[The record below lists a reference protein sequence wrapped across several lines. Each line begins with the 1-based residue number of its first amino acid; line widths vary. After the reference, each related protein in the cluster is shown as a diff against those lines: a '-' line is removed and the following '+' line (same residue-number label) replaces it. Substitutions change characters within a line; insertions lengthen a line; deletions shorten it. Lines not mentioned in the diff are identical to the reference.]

1 MELRNFLQKE
11 TYRYKLA
18 QPSRI
23 VYKQL
28 HSFPQVRL
36 NIPMRDILN
45 KLSGL
50 TESESLTH
58 EDKKYVCYTE
68 DSNGNQLSQFYGD
81 AINDLLKEA
90 LRSDDSVHVVTIFR
104 NENNEHVATYTRTD
118 APTLRGDGW
127 ELIKQ
132 NIG

>member
-1 MELRNFLQKE
+1 
-11 TYRYKLA
+11 
-18 QPSRI
+18 
-23 VYKQL
+23 
-28 HSFPQVRL
+28 
-36 NIPMRDILN
+36 MRDILN